1 MEKELYRARDGR
13 WLFGVC
19 AGMAQYMGLTPMMV
33 RGIFLLMT
41 LFFGGGIFVYIA
53 SIFMI
58 PVKPESNAPS
68 ADIVEGE
75 KCDE

>member
-1 MEKELYRARDGR
+1 MEKKKELYRARQGR

-19 AGMAQYMGLTPMMV
+19 AGMAEYMDLSPMIV

-53 SIFMI
+53 SLFMI
-58 PVKPESNAPS
+58 PKEPKNEEIYEN
-68 ADIVEGE
+68 EE
-75 KCDE
+75 E

>member
-1 MEKELYRARDGR
+1 MEKNKELYRARKGR

-19 AGMAQYMGLTPMMV
+19 AGMAEYMELSPMIV

-41 LFFGGGIFVYIA
+41 LFFGGGVFVYIA

-58 PVKPESNAPS
+58 PRKPTKNDTHE
-68 ADIVEGE
+68 E
-75 KCDE
+75 

>member
-1 MEKELYRARDGR
+1 MEKEKPLYRAKEGR

-19 AGMAQYMGLTPMMV
+19 AGMAEYMDLSPMIV

-41 LFFGGGIFVYIA
+41 MFFGGGIFVYIA

-58 PVKPESNAPS
+58 PKKP
-68 ADIVEGE
+68 
-75 KCDE
+75 KDENIYENEEE

>member
-1 MEKELYRARDGR
+1 MEKRKELYRAREGR
-13 WLFGVC
+13 WLFCVC
-19 AGMAQYMGLTPMMV
+19 AGMAEYMELSPMIV

-58 PVKPESNAPS
+58 PKKP
-68 ADIVEGE
+68 
-75 KCDE
+75 KTDEIYEPEEE

>member
-1 MEKELYRARDGR
+1 MEKKKELYRAREGR

-19 AGMAQYMGLTPMMV
+19 AGMAEYMDLSPMIV

-41 LFFGGGIFVYIA
+41 LFFFGGIFVYIA

-58 PVKPESNAPS
+58 PVKPKN
-68 ADIVEGE
+68 
-75 KCDE
+75 DETHEE